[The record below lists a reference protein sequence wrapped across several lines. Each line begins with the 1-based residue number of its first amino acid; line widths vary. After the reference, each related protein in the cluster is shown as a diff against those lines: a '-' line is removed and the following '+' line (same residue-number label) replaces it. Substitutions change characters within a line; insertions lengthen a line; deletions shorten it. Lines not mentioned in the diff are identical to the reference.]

1 MQYRKRIVLENP
13 DQDIEPGGLEI
24 PEKEKPRPERRRK
37 GKKKARKKKRSA
49 FSFYFINILVAL
61 IIIAIIAYLL
71 LSSIFITKKVV
82 VKGTD
87 LYTES
92 EIENHYLKGGK
103 YKNSSVYQ
111 LIMTRLSPAK
121 DEPFIESASITLDS
135 PSVLRI
141 NVKEKS
147 FLGVIARSDGK
158 LVYFD
163 DDGIVQEIESRD
175 IGGVLKVTGLST
187 DKVKKAQH
195 LPADDE
201 TIKLIL
207 NTVKTLKKYKI
218 TTSGISFN
226 GESDMSCQIGDIS
239 ADIGGSEYLNEKI
252 MRLDIILPKL
262 SGYKG
267 TLHLENWTPEN
278 KDVVFEISQ

>member
-1 MQYRKRIVLENP
+1 LQYRKRIVLNDPE
-13 DQDIEPGGLEI
+13 DIEPGGFEI
-24 PEKEKPRPERRRK
+24 PEHDDSRPIRKKKKKKKGRRRK
-37 GKKKARKKKRSA
+37 KRST
-49 FSFYFINILVAL
+49 FSFYFINIFLA
-61 IIIAIIAYLL
+61 IIIIVIIAYLL
-71 LSSIFITKKVV
+71 LSALFITKRVV

-87 LYTES
+87 LYTET

-111 LIMTRLSPAK
+111 LIMSRLSPASQ
-121 DEPFIESASITLDS
+121 EPFIESARITLDS

-141 NVKEKS
+141 SVKEKS
-147 FLGVIARSDGK
+147 FLGLIARSDGK

-175 IGGVLKVTGLST
+175 IGGVLKVNGLSV
-187 DKVKKAQH
+187 DKVKKNQH

-207 NTVKTLKKYKI
+207 NTIKALKKYKI
-218 TTSGISFN
+218 TTSGISFD
-226 GESDMSCQIGDIS
+226 EKSDMSCQIGDIS
-239 ADIGGSEYLNEKI
+239 VDIGGNEYLNEKI

-278 KDVVFEISQ
+278 KDVVFEIAQ